1 MAVVG
6 VLFGEQII
14 FNLGGG
20 SCVFQEACIPRFLHD
35 DLVLSSWEKA
45 LNTLLPTPERPGYGC
60 LMSVLVSCRR

>member
-14 FNLGGG
+14 FNLGEG
-20 SCVFQEACIPRFLHD
+20 VFQEACIPRFLHD

-45 LNTLLPTPERPGYGC
+45 LNTLLPTPERPGHGC
-60 LMSVLVSCRR
+60 LMSVG